1 MAAAPSAQNSL
12 PLINNEAGNDGLDE
26 SIHSVEFENRINA
39 VGFKNT
45 NDMNLTIAVG
55 SMIMDK
61 DSNKVEIFQLT
72 ETTTTSKE

>member
-1 MAAAPSAQNSL
+1 MAAAPSAQNSI
-12 PLINNEAGNDGLDE
+12 PLINNEATNDGMDD

-39 VGFKNT
+39 IGFKYT

-61 DSNKVEIFQLT
+61 DSNKVEIFHLT